1 MRRSGSATPSRQFVI
16 VATAAA
22 LGFVSAPRSA
32 AQSPGVE
39 ASKPRFEVASV
50 KPAAHPNPGDW
61 RITGGPGTSSPG
73 QFTATGAP
81 LQPLIGI
88 SYKLKPYQLI
98 GPPSIKNYA
107 YDIVAK
113 VPAGAT
119 REQFLVMIQNLLTER
134 FDLKFHREP
143 REMSVHDLVV
153 AKGGPKLR
161 EPEKP
166 AAGSPPK
173 DPQAP
178 FPKDKDGAPI
188 LPPGIPNFLGF
199 RENGNV
205 RYVARMQPVNGSLL
219 INLEQLAGRPV
230 VDKTGLTGV
239 YDFNLLFRA
248 EPLRV
253 PGPESANPAE
263 PAMGGVDGEPAPDI
277 FAALEQQLGLK
288 LQSAKGSIEVFVV
301 DSFNR
306 TPAGN

>member
-1 MRRSGSATPSRQFVI
+1 MDRLSAKSSRQFV
-16 VATAAA
+16 VLTAIAA
-22 LGFVSAPRSA
+22 LASMSAPRST
-32 AQSPGVE
+32 AQSPAAE
-39 ASKPRFEVASV
+39 ASMPRFEVVSV
-50 KPAAHPNPGDW
+50 KPAAHPDPTGW
-61 RITGGPGTSSPG
+61 RVTGGPGTSDPG
-73 QFTATGAP
+73 RFTATDAP

-98 GPPSIKNYA
+98 GPSSIKNDA

-119 REQFLVMIQNLLTER
+119 REQFFGMIQDLLTER
-134 FDLKFHREP
+134 FELKFHWEP
-143 REMSVHDLVV
+143 RVISVYELVV

-161 EPEKP
+161 EPEKA
-166 AAGSPPK
+166 AAGSPPP
-173 DPQAP
+173 DPKAP
-178 FPKDKDGAPI
+178 LAKDKDGAPV
-188 LPPGIPNFLGF
+188 LPPGIPNLLGF

-219 INLEQLAGRPV
+219 TNLEQLAGRPV
-230 VDKTGLTGV
+230 VDKTGLAGV
-239 YDFNLLFRA
+239 YDFNLFFRS

-253 PGPESANPAE
+253 PGPETASPAE
-263 PAMGGVDGEPAPDI
+263 PAIGGVDSAPAPDV

-288 LQSAKGSIEVFVV
+288 LQSAKGPIEVFVV

>member
-1 MRRSGSATPSRQFVI
+1 MTQRFVI
-16 VATAAA
+16 VTTAAA
-22 LGFVSAPRSA
+22 LGLMSAPGAEVST
-32 AQSPGVE
+32 
-39 ASKPRFEVASV
+39 PRFEVTSV
-50 KPAAHPNPGDW
+50 KPAAHPSPGDW
-61 RITGGPGTSSPG
+61 RITGGPGTASPG
-73 QFTATGAP
+73 QFTAMGAP

-98 GPPSIKNYA
+98 GPASIKNDA

-119 REQFLVMIQNLLTER
+119 REQFLVMIQSLLTER
-134 FDLKFHREP
+134 FDLKFHRES
-143 REMSVHDLVV
+143 REVSIYELVV

-166 AAGSPPK
+166 AAGSPPP
-173 DPQAP
+173 DPKAP
-178 FPKDKDGAPI
+178 FPKDRDGAPI
-188 LPPGIPNFLGF
+188 LPPGIPNLLGF

-205 RYVARMQPVNGSLL
+205 RYVARMQPLSGGLL
-219 INLEQLAGRPV
+219 TNLEQLAGRPV

-239 YDFNLLFRA
+239 YDFNLLFLS

-263 PAMGGVDGEPAPDI
+263 PAIAGVASEPAPDI
-277 FAALEQQLGLK
+277 FAALERQLGLK
-288 LQSAKGSIEVFVV
+288 LQSAKGSIEVLVV